1 MSTPDPSHYSYS
13 HYASAEVAEGFDTL
27 RFSGGIGRMLLDA
40 QEAIFAE
47 ALQPGPGRTI
57 ADVGTGTGRAAL
69 ALARAGAQVIGI
81 DASAEMLA
89 VAARRAREEHLD
101 VRFERGDAHALPLED
116 RSVDA
121 AVCLRVLMHTPDWRR
136 CLGELC
142 RVSRSRIVV
151 DFPAAASAAALQAGT
166 RRVAHAAGMKTE
178 AYRVMRAA
186 AVRRELAR
194 HGWRVRAEH
203 RQFVLPIALHKK
215 IGRATFTRRLE
226 RALASVGL
234 LRLFGSPVTIV
245 AEREGAGRGSGGR
258 GPASDRAGRGA
269 GDRAGEIR

>member
-1 MSTPDPSHYSYS
+1 MKPSHYSYS
-13 HYASAEVAEGFDTL
+13 HYASTEVAEGFDAL
-27 RFSGGIGRMLLDA
+27 RFSGGVGQLLLET
-40 QEAIFAE
+40 QEKILVEAIA
-47 ALQPGPGRTI
+47 PGPGRVI

-69 ALARAGAQVIGI
+69 ALARTGADVIGI
-81 DASAEMLA
+81 DASNEMLA
-89 VAARRAREEHLD
+89 VASRRAAEARTRDGQAVAGHI
-101 VRFERGDAHALPLED
+101 RFERGDAHALPLGD

-142 RVSRSRIVV
+142 RISRSRLVF
-151 DFPAAASAAALQAGT
+151 DFPAAASAAAIQAGV
-166 RRVAHAAGMKTE
+166 RRVAHSAGMKTE
-178 AYRVMRAA
+178 PYRVMRAS

-215 IGRATFTRRLE
+215 LGSIGLTRGLE
-226 RALASVGL
+226 RVLAGAGL

-245 AEREGAGRGSGGR
+245 AERA
-258 GPASDRAGRGA
+258 A
-269 GDRAGEIR
+269 